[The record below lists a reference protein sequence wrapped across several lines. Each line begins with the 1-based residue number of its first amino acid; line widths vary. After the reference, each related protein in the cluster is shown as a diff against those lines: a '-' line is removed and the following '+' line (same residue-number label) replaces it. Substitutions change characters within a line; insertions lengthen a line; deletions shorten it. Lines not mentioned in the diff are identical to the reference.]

1 MMLVE
6 YNHISNLGGNKMH
19 WLKNMKIKT
28 KLTVSFIFVAL
39 LIGVVGSI
47 GSKNIKKVD
56 HNSQLIV
63 SNNVIPLQQMT
74 TVRRNIMQIKYNMS
88 LILNTENKNQV
99 EALSKDIK
107 DLVEKDN
114 KLISE
119 YYAIPVSEMK
129 TESVVLENKTYEEL
143 KKDLVKYREQRDKVV
158 DIVKSGKYEEA
169 KMEAKEY
176 LALQDKVLEELT
188 TIVECNMKEAE
199 EMQSL
204 NKEVTSKALKEMQYL
219 FIVGMLI
226 ALILGYFLSSMI
238 SRQLKKVT
246 SFAKAFGEGDLTERI
261 DITKRDEIGVLA
273 SELNKAVGNVKSLL
287 SEIICSATEL
297 SATSEEVSAAALG
310 ITEKMEIINESTKQ
324 ITQGTE
330 ELSAITE
337 EVNASTEGIT
347 SFAQELAE
355 KAAFGNISSKEIQKR
370 AQNVRET
377 GLNSNNNTQKI
388 YKSRQEEI
396 NNAIE
401 KGKVVEK
408 IKIIA
413 DAIGSISAQTNLLAL
428 NAAIEAARAGEHG
441 KGFSVVADE
450 VRKLAVES
458 SNSVSEI
465 QEVIAKVQEAFKN
478 ITYNAEGV
486 LTFITEHVTPNYS
499 FFIESGEKYEQ
510 DAEFFSNMS
519 DEIAQK
525 AKLVLES
532 IESVGNA
539 IENVSATS
547 EESAANSEEIMNGI
561 NETTLAIEDISKS
574 AQSQAEMAEKL
585 NRLVHKFKI

>member
-1 MMLVE
+1 M
-6 YNHISNLGGNKMH
+6 YR
-19 WLKNMKIKT
+19 LKNIKIKT
-28 KLTVSFIFVAL
+28 KITVSFIFVAL
-39 LIGVVGSI
+39 LIGIVGFI
-47 GSKNIKKVD
+47 GSKDIKKVD
-56 HNSQLIV
+56 NNSQIIV
-63 SNNVIPLQQMT
+63 SNNLAPLQQIT
-74 TVRRNIMQIKYNMS
+74 AIRNNIMQIKYNMS
-88 LILNTENKNQV
+88 LILDAENKNQI
-99 EALSKDIK
+99 EDLTKGIK
-107 DLVEKDN
+107 DLVDKDN

-119 YYAIPVSEMK
+119 YDAIPGSQLK
-129 TESVVLENKTYEEL
+129 HESVIVENKTYEEL
-143 KKDLVKYREQRDKVV
+143 KKDLVNYREQRGKVV

-169 KMEAKEY
+169 KVEAKEY
-176 LALQDKVLEELT
+176 LALQDKVLDELT

-204 NKEVTSKALKEMQYL
+204 NKEVTSKALKGMQIL

-226 ALILGYFLSSMI
+226 ALILGYSLSTII

-246 SFAKAFGEGDLTERI
+246 SFARAFGEGDLTEAI
-261 DITKRDEIGVLA
+261 DITKRDEIGILA
-273 SELNKAVGNVKSLL
+273 FELNKAVGNVKNLI
-287 SEIICSATEL
+287 SEIISSATEL
-297 SATSEEVSAAALG
+297 SATSKEVSATSLVIA
-310 ITEKMEIINESTKQ
+310 EKMELINESTRQ
-324 ITQGTE
+324 IAQGTE

-355 KAAFGNISSKEIQKR
+355 KAALGNISSKEIQKR
-370 AQNVRET
+370 AQNVSET
-377 GLNSNNNTQKI
+377 GLNSSTNTQEI

-486 LTFITEHVTPNYS
+486 LTFISEHVTPNYS
-499 FFIESGEKYEQ
+499 FFIESGEKYEK

-519 DEIAQK
+519 NEIAQK
-525 AKLVLES
+525 AKLMLES
-532 IESVGNA
+532 IETVGSA

-547 EESAANSEEIMNGI
+547 QESAANSEEIMNGI
-561 NETTLAIEDISKS
+561 NETTLAIEDISRS
-574 AQSQAEMAEKL
+574 AQSQAEMSEKL
-585 NRLVHKFKI
+585 NKLVHKFKI

>member
-1 MMLVE
+1 
-6 YNHISNLGGNKMH
+6 MH
-19 WLKNMKIKT
+19 WLRNMKIKT
-28 KLTVSFIFVAL
+28 KITGSFIIVAL
-39 LIGVVGSI
+39 LIGIVGFI
-47 GSKNIKKVD
+47 GSENIKKVD
-56 HNSQLIV
+56 NNSQVIV
-63 SNNVIPLQQMT
+63 SNNLVPLQQIT
-74 TVRRNIMQIKYNMS
+74 TVRRNIMQIKYNMA
-88 LILNTENKNQV
+88 LILNAENKNEV

-107 DLVEKDN
+107 DLVDINN

-119 YYAIPVSEMK
+119 YDTIPDSSIES
-129 TESVVLENKTYEEL
+129 ESVILENKTYEEL
-143 KKDLVKYREQRDKVV
+143 KKDLVTYREQRGKVV

-169 KMEAKEY
+169 KVEAKEY
-176 LALQDKVLEELT
+176 LALQDNVLEELT

-204 NKEVTSKALKEMQYL
+204 NKEVTSKALKEMQIL

-226 ALILGYFLSSMI
+226 ALLLGYLISSMI
-238 SRQLKKVT
+238 SKQLKKVT
-246 SFAKAFGEGDLTERI
+246 SFAKAFGEGDLTEII
-261 DITKRDEIGVLA
+261 DITKRDEIGILA
-273 SELNKAVGNVKSLL
+273 SELNKAGGNVKSLI
-287 SEIICSATEL
+287 SEIISSAAEL
-297 SATSEEVSAAALG
+297 SAVSEEVSATSLVIA
-310 ITEKMEIINESTKQ
+310 EKMELINESTRQ

-337 EVNASTEGIT
+337 EVNASTEEIT

-355 KAAFGNISSKEIQKR
+355 KAVFGNISAKEIQKR
-370 AQNVRET
+370 AQNVSEI
-377 GLNSNNNTQKI
+377 GLNSSNNTQEI

-465 QEVIAKVQEAFKN
+465 QEVITKVQEAFKN

-486 LTFITEHVTPNYS
+486 LTFISEHVTPNYS
-499 FFIESGEKYEQ
+499 FFIESGEKYEK

-519 DEIAQK
+519 DEISQK
-525 AKLVLES
+525 AKLMLES
-532 IESVGNA
+532 IECVGNA

-547 EESAANSEEIMNGI
+547 QESAANSEEIMNGI

-585 NRLVHKFKI
+585 NKLVHKFKI

>member
-1 MMLVE
+1 
-6 YNHISNLGGNKMH
+6 MH

-28 KLTVSFIFVAL
+28 KITISFIFVAL
-39 LIGVVGSI
+39 LIGVVGFI
-47 GSKNIKKVD
+47 GSKDIKKVD
-56 HNSQLIV
+56 QNSQLIV
-63 SNNVIPLQQMT
+63 TNNIAPLQQMT
-74 TVRRNIMQIKYNMS
+74 TVRHNIMQIKYNMS
-88 LILNTENKNQV
+88 LILNAENKNEV
-99 EALSKDIK
+99 DALTKGIK
-107 DLVEKDN
+107 DLVDKDN

-119 YYAIPVSEMK
+119 YDAIPVSQLK
-129 TESVVLENKTYEEL
+129 HESVILENKTYEEL
-143 KKDLVKYREQRDKVV
+143 KKNLVNYRDQRGKVI

-169 KMEAKEY
+169 KIEAKEY
-176 LALQDKVLEELT
+176 LTLQDKVLDELT
-188 TIVECNMKEAE
+188 TIVECNMKEAD
-199 EMQSL
+199 EMQNL
-204 NKEVTSKALKEMQYL
+204 NIEVTSKALKEMQIL

-226 ALILGYFLSSMI
+226 ALILGYFISSMI

-246 SFAKAFGEGDLTERI
+246 SFAKAFGEGDLTEVI
-261 DITKRDEIGVLA
+261 DITKRDEIGILA
-273 SELNKAVGNVKSLL
+273 SELNKAVGNVKSLIV
-287 SEIICSATEL
+287 EIMSSATEL
-297 SATSEEVSAAALG
+297 NAVSEEVSATALDV
-310 ITEKMEIINESTKQ
+310 TEKMEIINESTRQ

-337 EVNASTEGIT
+337 EVNASTGDIT
-347 SFAQELAE
+347 SFAQELAQ

-370 AQNVRET
+370 AYNLRET
-377 GLNSNNNTQKI
+377 GLNSNNNTQEI
-388 YKSRQEEI
+388 YKNRQEEI

-401 KGKVVEK
+401 EGKVVEK

-441 KGFSVVADE
+441 RGFSVVADE

-478 ITYNAEGV
+478 ITHNAEGV

-499 FFIESGEKYEQ
+499 FFIEAGEKYEK

-525 AKLVLES
+525 TKLVLES

-539 IENVSATS
+539 IQNVSATS
-547 EESAANSEEIMNGI
+547 EESASNSEEIMNGI
-561 NETTLAIEDISKS
+561 NETTLAIENISRS
-574 AQSQAEMAEKL
+574 AQSQADMAEKL
-585 NRLVHKFKI
+585 NILVHKFKI